1 MERVSARG
9 VDASVV
15 ARAVVADAIA
25 RERPESAREEDED
38 VGAASTPSEQL
49 LERLTRTSRETSA
62 ELDAVREALETID
75 GSVDALR
82 VAIGRKRAEGLEKKL
97 REQAKA
103 IRAAERAAREERDA
117 VERRKRSNEE
127 TNGTTKRGVIDLTST
142 SAVSRGMEVKNAQT
156 KKTTVKKKAPKAD
169 DDFFDDLFDASN
181 GAATETERE
190 RLIRIG
196 VLTPFDRLEGFERA
210 VKERE

>member
-1 MERVSARG
+1 MPGAPAHAPHVVARAMERVSARG

-103 IRAAERAAREERDA
+103 IGQRR
-117 VERRKRSNEE
+117 ERRARSG
-127 TNGTTKRGVIDLTST
+127 TRSSVGNGRTRRLMGPRK
-142 SAVSRGMEVKNAQT
+142 EV
-156 KKTTVKKKAPKAD
+156 
-169 DDFFDDLFDASN
+169 
-181 GAATETERE
+181 
-190 RLIRIG
+190 
-196 VLTPFDRLEGFERA
+196 
-210 VKERE
+210 